1 MDKKSISI
9 LVLCFAL
16 LLVWPSL
23 VRKIY
28 PPKPLPPG
36 ATNVVAAATST
47 NFAPAAV
54 AFSKSALGSSTNSA
68 VASLFDTNAPEQLL
82 VVSNADAHYT
92 FTSRGGGL
100 KSVDL
105 LHYPEKVSAI
115 RKKRTTGGDV
125 VTLNELSSLPVGAL
139 LDDGTAM
146 GDGIYQLS
154 QTPKGVRA
162 EKILESG
169 VAVVKEFSLS
179 TNYLVTMSVRIENR
193 TAASV
198 SLPSREI
205 AVGMATPDGA
215 RDKGQFVAVNW
226 YDGKTE
232 ATVNAMWFANR
243 RFGCMPGTPRA
254 EYLEGSNNVVWVSS
268 QNQFFTL
275 AAMAENPALA
285 VAARPVKLPYFAD
298 PETGVVIVNGPQP
311 QGIETSLL
319 YPAVKLAPG
328 AAVEEKIHLF
338 AGPKKYDWLAKISE
352 QYNNNVE
359 LVMGYGGFF
368 GGFSRALLLAMNWL
382 HNISRLPYGWVIILL
397 TVLIKLVFWPLTQVS
412 TRSMKRMQAFQ
423 PQMNAIKEK
432 YKDDPA
438 KMNRKTMEFMKE
450 NKINPMGGCLP
461 MLIQL
466 PILMGFYR
474 MIQSAIELRGAP
486 FLWIGDLS
494 RPDTLFTIQG
504 MGFVPIIG
512 IPGVGLPIN
521 LLPLIMGATQLW
533 QARLTPPSPGMD
545 AGQQKM
551 MRYMPLMFMVIFYN
565 FSAGLALYW
574 TVQNLLTVLQTKMIR
589 TDIAAVSVAPLKKK

>member
-319 YPAVKLAPG
+319 YPAVKLAPAKEIRLAGENLRAIQQQRG
-328 AAVEEKIHLF
+328 AGDGLRRILRRLF
-338 AGPKKYDWLAKISE
+338 ARAAAGDELAA
-352 QYNNNVE
+352 QHFAAA
-359 LVMGYGGFF
+359 LRMGNHFADGTHQARVLAAHAGEH
-368 GGFSRALLLAMNWL
+368 ALDEA
-382 HNISRLPYGWVIILL
+382 YAGV
-397 TVLIKLVFWPLTQVS
+397 
-412 TRSMKRMQAFQ
+412 
-423 PQMNAIKEK
+423 
-432 YKDDPA
+432 PA
-438 KMNRKTMEFMKE
+438 ADERHQGK
-450 NKINPMGGCLP
+450 
-461 MLIQL
+461 
-466 PILMGFYR
+466 
-474 MIQSAIELRGAP
+474 
-486 FLWIGDLS
+486 
-494 RPDTLFTIQG
+494 IQG
-504 MGFVPIIG
+504 RPRQDE
-512 IPGVGLPIN
+512 PQDDGVHEG
-521 LLPLIMGATQLW
+521 
-533 QARLTPPSPGMD
+533 
-545 AGQQKM
+545 K
-551 MRYMPLMFMVIFYN
+551 
-565 FSAGLALYW
+565 
-574 TVQNLLTVLQTKMIR
+574 
-589 TDIAAVSVAPLKKK
+589 